1 MIGPMTTPMHLV
13 LRDGSPCAPSPIA
26 RDEEGARALA
36 GLYAFGEGVTVRA
49 MMLTTVDG
57 AVAGAD
63 GRSVSIGTAD
73 DMFLMGVLR
82 ALADVVLVGA
92 GTVRAEDYRRPRGRK
107 ELREPSRRPG
117 GAALPA
123 LAIMTSTGELPAGI
137 DPAWPTLLLCPTGA
151 ARLVSERSGWPSE
164 QVIEADSPREV
175 VDALSARGHR
185 GIQLEGGPSA
195 LGRFATAGMLD
206 EICCSTSHRTV
217 GGPSPRMIDGSL
229 YDQAWSLRSLLVGTD
244 THAARYSRIP
254 DDRA

>member
-36 GLYAFGEGVTVRA
+36 ELYAFGDDVTVRA
-49 MMLTTVDG
+49 MMNTTVDG

-63 GRSVSIGTAD
+63 GRSGSIGTAD
-73 DMFLMGVLR
+73 DMFLLGVLR
-82 ALADVVLVGA
+82 ALADVILVGA
-92 GTVRAEDYRRPRGRK
+92 GTVRAEDYSRPRGRR

-117 GAALPA
+117 GGALPA
-123 LAIMTSTGELPAGI
+123 LAIMTSTGELPGGI
-137 DPAWPTLLLCPTGA
+137 EPDWPTLLICPRA
-151 ARLVSERSGWPSE
+151 AVGTVAARSGWTAE
-164 QVIEADSPREV
+164 QVIEADSPREI

-195 LGRFATAGMLD
+195 LGRFARAGMLD

-217 GGPSPRMIDGSL
+217 GGPAARMIDGPL
-229 YDQAWSLRSLLVGTD
+229 HDRAWSLRSLLVGAD